1 MYKTEKET
9 GYPNPLASKKEKEQP
24 SYGLSYFKKCML
36 IGREIK
42 VLY

>member
-24 SYGLSYFKKCML
+24 SMVFLILKKCML